1 MGWTKAKRKAAAKK
15 AAKTRKQNSKKKP
28 KKRETKR
35 KTGTSKKP
43 PPQQKGA
50 DKISDSEGKYM
61 EVLKEK
67 FGTSSIVFKT
77 GNAKKED
84 YPNFAGVPDIAVYSD
99 GKLSFYEIKPG
110 FRGSDNSSDPKPSF
124 LKSHQEKWI
133 KNNCF
138 KYKKLNVSS
147 PPVYLIFYKKG
158 RTVYKYWGKRIKKS
172 NLQKYSQ
179 TSSAKKR
186 KTTLKSIRSQT
197 FRKNFIPK

>member
-15 AAKTRKQNSKKKP
+15 AAKTRKQKSKKKP

-43 PPQQKGA
+43 PHQQKGA
-50 DKISDSEGKYM
+50 DKISDSEGKYI

-77 GNAKKED
+77 GNAKKDD

-110 FRGSDNSSDPKPSF
+110 FSGSENNPKAPF
-124 LKSHQEKWI
+124 LKPHQEKWI
-133 KNNCF
+133 KKNCF
-138 KYKKLNVSS
+138 KYPKRSTSS
-147 PPVYLIFYKKG
+147 PPVYMIFYKKG
-158 RTVYKYWGKRIKKS
+158 RTVYRYWGKRISKR

-179 TSSAKKR
+179 SDSERKR
-186 KTTLKSIRSQT
+186 KTTLKSIRSKT
-197 FRKNFIPK
+197 FKRNFIP